1 MRNVERMNS
10 PQNAGT
16 VRHNQAEHRFE
27 VEVDGLLSVADYTLR
42 DGRMTFTHTFV
53 PDALRGRGLAEKLV
67 RAGLGH
73 AQAERL
79 KVVPACSYVAT
90 FIQRHPEFQPLL
102 G

>member
-1 MRNVERMNS
+1 MNTPQSGVE
-10 PQNAGT
+10 
-16 VRHNQAEHRFE
+16 VRHNRAEGRFE
-27 VEVDGLLSVADYTLR
+27 VEVDGLLSVADYTLS

-67 RAGLGH
+67 RAGLAH

-79 KVVPACSYVAT
+79 TVVPACSYVAT
-90 FIQRHPEFQPLL
+90 FIQRHAEFQALL